1 MVTYRIRVLDMMVHE
16 WSEEGQGEY
25 LGTKGG
31 YEVGSYRTPE
41 ELREALEDHFPGI
54 ELVQEEDGWLQYA
67 QVENEHAYR
76 DDNGGFIVDYTI
88 AVEKVQVEP
97 YFFEENK

>member
-16 WSEEGQGEY
+16 WSRAA
-25 LGTKGG
+25 KFAP

-41 ELREALEDHFPGI
+41 ELREALEYHFPGI
-54 ELVQEEDGWLQYA
+54 ELVQEE
-67 QVENEHAYR
+67 EHAYR
-76 DDNGGFIVDYTI
+76 DDNGRYIVDYTI

-97 YFFEENK
+97 YFFEEN